1 MSTAGKFS
9 GGWLALTAIAGVAVG
24 AGGGWAARRPTTPA
38 PPAPAAAPVSTPA
51 TTATP
56 AHGCC
61 HGADDKNAA
70 KCPLHYEGDV
80 ARIDDAAK
88 TERLRGA
95 MRDGLFAPWTENGRA
110 PTPAEFAQRL
120 KLAPGEADR
129 LLDELQACGESVGGG
144 ILRVPESELIAVA
157 WPLSNVPTGIT
168 ATVAGGK
175 PAFARCAIDAL
186 GVSALTAKRTVV
198 EATARDN
205 GAPLRV
211 VVDAD
216 RIVEA
221 RPAGVVV
228 VRGKGCDNMSFF
240 SSKAA
245 ATAWQ
250 KANGG
255 ESTLLT
261 LADAVARG
269 ARVFSRE
276 TAGL

>member
-1 MSTAGKFS
+1 MSDAGKFS
-9 GGWLALTAIAGVAVG
+9 GGWLAFAAIAGLAAG
-24 AGGGWAARRPTTPA
+24 AGGGWAARRPATPPLTPA
-38 PPAPAAAPVSTPA
+38 PANTQV
-51 TTATP
+51 TTATSG
-56 AHGCC
+56 HGCC
-61 HGADDKNAA
+61 HGADDKDAA
-70 KCPLHYEGDV
+70 KCPLHYDGDV
-80 ARIDDAAK
+80 AKIDDAAR
-88 TERLRGA
+88 TERLRRA
-95 MRDGLFAPWTENGRA
+95 MRDGLFAPWTELGRA

-120 KLAPGEADR
+120 KLPPADADR
-129 LLDELQACGESVGGG
+129 LLDELQACGEAVGGG

-168 ATVAGGK
+168 VTVAGGK

-198 EATARDN
+198 EGTARDN
-205 GAPLRV
+205 AAPLRV
-211 VVDAD
+211 VVDGD

-221 RPAGVVV
+221 RPAGLVI

-261 LADAVARG
+261 LAEAVARG

>member
-1 MSTAGKFS
+1 MSGADKFS
-9 GGWLALTAIAGVAVG
+9 GAWLALTAIAGLAAG
-24 AGGGWAARRPTTPA
+24 AGAGWAARGPVTRVAPA
-38 PPAPAAAPVSTPA
+38 PTAVPASTQA

-61 HGADDKNAA
+61 HGADDKDTA

-80 ARIDDAAK
+80 AKIDDAAK

-95 MRDGLFAPWTENGRA
+95 MRDGLFAPWTELGRA

-120 KLAPGEADR
+120 KLAPAEADR

-168 ATVAGGK
+168 VTVAGGK

-211 VVDAD
+211 VVDGD

-221 RPAGVVV
+221 SPAGLVV

-240 SSKAA
+240 SSKTA

-255 ESTLLT
+255 ESALLT
-261 LADAVARG
+261 LGDAVARG
-269 ARVFSRE
+269 ARVFSRK